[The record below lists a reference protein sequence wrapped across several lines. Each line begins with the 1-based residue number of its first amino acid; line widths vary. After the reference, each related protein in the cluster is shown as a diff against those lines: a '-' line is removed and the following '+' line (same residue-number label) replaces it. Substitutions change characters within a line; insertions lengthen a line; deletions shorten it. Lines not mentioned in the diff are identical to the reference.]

1 MTKSQAALAGED
13 ELARAQA
20 AETEAPEDRQAD
32 PDEAFEVEHE
42 GQVYELPGALK
53 GGFLR
58 QADYTRKTQE
68 LAAHRRALIAERQT
82 VAAHAQ
88 AVGQASGEQLQ
99 LAALDHQLAQM
110 RAVDWRAFAAQD
122 PTAAQ
127 ALWGR
132 CQGMMQA
139 RHGLAQGIAHRAT
152 QGRLQA
158 AQASAARMA
167 DAGRALQQQIDGWS
181 PELAAKLVDY
191 ARGHGVTL
199 EELGA
204 ADDPRVWKIIHRAY
218 QGDQASQRDGTA
230 KVVAQAQA
238 VRPAVVVTGAAAGAG
253 GVRDELG
260 TKEWMKRRNDLVRKG
275 R

>member
-1 MTKSQAALAGED
+1 MNKTHDALPGED
-13 ELARAQA
+13 ELARAGSA
-20 AETEAPEDRQAD
+20 AEAEPASDDANEG
-32 PDEAFEVEHE
+32 FEVEHE
-42 GQVYELPGALK
+42 GQVYQLPGALK

-68 LAAHRRALIAERQT
+68 LAAHRRALEADRQA

-88 AVGQASGEQLQ
+88 AVGQASGEQVQ

-110 RAVDWRAFAAQD
+110 RGVDWKSFAAQD
-122 PTAAQ
+122 PRAAQ

-139 RHGLAQGIAHRAT
+139 RQGLAQGVAHRAA

-158 AQASAARMA
+158 QHQSAARMA
-167 DAGRALQQQIDGWS
+167 QTGRKLQTEIDGWS
-181 PELAAKLVDY
+181 PELAARLVDY

-230 KVVAQAQA
+230 KTVAQAQA
-238 VRPAVVVTGAAAGAG
+238 IRPAVVVTGAAPGAA
-253 GVRDELG
+253 GVRDELA
-260 TKEWMKRRNDLVRKG
+260 TKDWMKRRNEQLRKG